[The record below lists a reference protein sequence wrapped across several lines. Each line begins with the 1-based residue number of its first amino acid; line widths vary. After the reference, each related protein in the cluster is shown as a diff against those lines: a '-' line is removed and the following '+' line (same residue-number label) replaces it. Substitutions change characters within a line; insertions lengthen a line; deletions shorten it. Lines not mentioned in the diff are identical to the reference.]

1 MTPPCRD
8 RKTNADC
15 PRRHVGCA
23 VTCPEWAKYVES
35 RSVDYEDRKRK
46 CISQDFIRSNI
57 SRNVA
62 SACIKAIKMR
72 RIKGK

>member
-1 MTPPCRD
+1 MKSPCFNTSSR
-8 RKTNADC
+8 TDC

-23 VTCPEWAKYVES
+23 ATCPEWAKYVES